1 MKLIK
6 FYSIV
11 LSCFISLL
19 QLSAQQVLTVNLTE
33 INKTTKNSE
42 SPFYYENLIK
52 RFQDFDTTLTKQD
65 FYYLYYGNYFQPTY
79 FPYSYNESQKQFY
92 QLLRSK
98 EFNEALIHGKL
109 ALSQEPL
116 NLKVLFGLYIC
127 YSKLGQP
134 KVGDLYLF
142 QYYGLLSAIFN
153 SGDGKSISTAFV
165 VLSIDDEY
173 EFIAS
178 IHHRVKKQ
186 ELVLGTTDLMY
197 LEKTKSKP
205 KKTPNY
211 RKMYFNVEIPL
222 IYMRNNK

>member
-1 MKLIK
+1 MKLK
-6 FYSIV
+6 IV
-11 LSCFISLL
+11 CSLFICCVLAISH
-19 QLSAQQVLTVNLTE
+19 LSAQRVLTIDLSE
-33 INKTTKNSE
+33 INKAISKTE
-42 SPFYYENLIK
+42 SPFYYQNLLN
-52 RFQDFDTTLTKQD
+52 RFQQFDTSLTQQD
-65 FYYLYYGNYFQPTY
+65 FHYLYYGQYFQSSY
-79 FPYSYNESQKQFY
+79 VPYSTNESQKQFY

-109 ALSQEPL
+109 AISQEPL
-116 NLKVLFGLYIC
+116 NLKVLFGLYVC

-153 SGDGKSISTAFV
+153 SGDGKSIQTAFV

-178 IHHRVKKQ
+178 MHHRVKKQ
-186 ELVLGTTDLMY
+186 ELIVGTTDLMY

-205 KKTPNY
+205 KKAPNY
-211 RKMYFNVEIPL
+211 RKMYFNVEIPFMY
-222 IYMRNNK
+222 IRNNK

>member
-1 MKLIK
+1 MKLIR
-6 FYSIV
+6 FYSVII
-11 LSCFISLL
+11 SCFISIS
-19 QLSAQQVLTVNLTE
+19 QLNAQRILTVDLTE
-33 INKTTKNSE
+33 INVTIKNPE
-42 SPFYYENLIK
+42 SPFYYENLLK
-52 RFQDFDTTLTKQD
+52 RFQNFDSTLTKQD
-65 FYYLYYGNYFQPTY
+65 FHYLYYGNFFQPTY
-79 FPYSYNESQKQFY
+79 FPYSNNESQKQFY
-92 QLLRSK
+92 QLLKSK

-109 ALSQEPL
+109 ANSQEPL

-134 KVGDLYLF
+134 KIGDQYLF

-165 VLSIDDEY
+165 VLSVDDEY

-186 ELVLGTTDLMY
+186 ELILGSTDLMY

-211 RKMYFNVEIPL
+211 RKMYFNVEIPFL
-222 IYMRNNK
+222 YMRNNK